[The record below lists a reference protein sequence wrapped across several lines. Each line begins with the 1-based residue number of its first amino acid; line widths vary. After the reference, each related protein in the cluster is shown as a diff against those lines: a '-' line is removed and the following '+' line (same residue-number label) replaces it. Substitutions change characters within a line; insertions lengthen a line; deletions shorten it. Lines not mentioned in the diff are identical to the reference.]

1 MRTLTMSQARRLA
14 LGAQGFNDELPAGR
28 VDIRHL
34 RRVLDRIQV
43 VQIDS
48 VNVVARAHQL
58 SLFSRLGAYPVGI
71 LEDAAYRRREL
82 LECWAHEAAYVGTER
97 EPLFRWRR
105 ALFRQRPAVLKWERE
120 HSGYLDG
127 VRAEVQAHGPLSAAE
142 LSDPGER
149 RGPWWGWAKGKTALE
164 VLFRSGELAVADR
177 PNFTRRYDLAERVIP
192 SEVLDQPTP
201 PPEEAWRR
209 LLLMAVRAHGIGT
222 AADLCD
228 YYRLKLRQ
236 ATPLIDDLV
245 RDGSLI
251 EARIN
256 GLDVPVY
263 LDPEATVPRRI
274 NRSALLCPFDPVIW
288 FRPRAKW
295 LFDFDYRIEIY
306 TPAPKR
312 VYGYYVFGF
321 LQGERITARVDLK
334 ADRAEGLLR
343 VRGAF
348 AEDHTPPH
356 TVAGDLAQELRRMAA
371 WLRLP
376 DISVERNG
384 DLTSALA
391 TAI

>member
-34 RRVLDRIQV
+34 RRVLERVQV

-71 LEDAAYRRREL
+71 LDDAAYRRREL
-82 LECWAHEAAYVGTER
+82 LECWAHEAAYVATER

-105 ALFRQRPAVLKWERE
+105 ALFRQRAPVRKWERE
-120 HSGYLDG
+120 HADYVAA
-127 VRAEVQAHGPLSAAE
+127 VRAEVEADGPLSAAE

-149 RGPWWGWAKGKTALE
+149 NGPWWGWAKGKTALE

-177 PNFTRRYDLAERVIP
+177 PNFTRRYDVAERVIP
-192 SEVLDQPTP
+192 AEVLDRPTP
-201 PPEEAWRR
+201 APEEAWRR
-209 LLLMAVRAHGIGT
+209 LLRMAVRGHGIGT

-236 ATPLIDDLV
+236 ATPVIDDLV

-256 GLDVPVY
+256 GVDSPVY
-263 LDPEATVPRRI
+263 LDPEATIPLRI

-288 FRPRAKW
+288 FRPRARW

-312 VYGYYVFGF
+312 VYGYYVFAF

-334 ADRAEGLLR
+334 ADRAEGVLR

-348 AEDHTPPH
+348 AEDHTPAH
-356 TVAGDLAQELRRMAA
+356 TITGDLAQELRRMAR
-371 WLRLP
+371 WLGLS
-376 DISVERNG
+376 DVIVEPNG
-384 DLTSALA
+384 DLASALVA
-391 TAI
+391 VV